1 MAAKMKLDGMPREI
15 ADRARAVF
23 GGVVNDL
30 DRLFKKLGG
39 RIGDGSSAQRAELLR
54 LIRALRKSL
63 DTRLGALE
71 RVVAGAP
78 KRRPAAKKAAKKAPK
93 KKAAVRKPAAKKA
106 APRRKR

>member
-15 ADRARAVF
+15 ADRAKAVF

-30 DRLFKKLGG
+30 DRLFKKLSDRLGN
-39 RIGDGSSAQRAELLR
+39 GSASQRAELLK
-54 LIRALRKSL
+54 LVRALRKSL

-78 KRRPAAKKAAKKAPK
+78 RKRAPAKKKAPARKAAKKT
-93 KKAAVRKPAAKKA
+93 AVR
-106 APRRKR
+106 RRR